1 MLILVGDDEQEYG
14 EIIEELLRSRSHRVV
29 LAASRESFRRFLQ
42 RTKVDLIV
50 MSSAFAGES
59 VPAAIWDIRRTQAAH
74 IVLTFEER
82 SPIEVAE
89 CLAAGADD
97 CIRKPFH
104 PSEFAARMDAIARRT
119 PRPVEDLVEP
129 PAEESATWTRNG
141 SLRFDEAN
149 LRVRWAGVD
158 LMCSKIEYDILHA
171 LAETHGR
178 VLTHAYLNRRVWG
191 YSSLGDA
198 TLLKGHISS
207 IRSKLRAAGV
217 DEPLIRTVNGVGY
230 GLAHIAEELV
240 PSR

>member
-14 EIIEELLRSRSHRVV
+14 EIIEELLRSQSHRVV

-42 RTKVDLIV
+42 RSEVDLVV

-59 VPAAIWDIRRTQAAH
+59 LPAAIWDIRRTQSAH
-74 IVLTFEER
+74 IVVTFEER
-82 SPIEVAE
+82 SPVEVAE

-97 CIRKPFH
+97 CVRKPFH
-104 PSEFAARMDAIARRT
+104 PSEFAARMDAIARRS
-119 PRPVEDLVEP
+119 PRPSKEP
-129 PAEESATWTRNG
+129 EAPPEESATWTRSG

-149 LRVRWAGVD
+149 LRVRWAGID
-158 LMCSKIEYDILHA
+158 LACSKTEYEILRA

-191 YSSLGDA
+191 YSSLSDA

-217 DEPLIRTVNGVGY
+217 NQPLIRTVNGVGY
-230 GLAHIAEELV
+230 GLAHIAEDLV

>member
-14 EIIEELLRSRSHRVV
+14 EIIEELLRSQSHRVV

-42 RTKVDLIV
+42 RTEVDLVV

-59 VPAAIWDIRRTQAAH
+59 LPAAIWDIRRTQSAH
-74 IVLTFEER
+74 IVVTFEEQT
-82 SPIEVAE
+82 PIEVAD

-97 CIRKPFH
+97 CVRKPFH
-104 PSEFAARMDAIARRT
+104 PSEFAARMEAIARRS
-119 PRPVEDLVEP
+119 PRPVEAIEP
-129 PAEESATWTRNG
+129 PPEESPTWTRSG
-141 SLRFDEAN
+141 SLGFDEAS

-158 LMCSKIEYDILHA
+158 LTCSKTEYEILRA

-191 YSSLGDA
+191 YSSLSDA

-217 DEPLIRTVNGVGY
+217 KEPLIRTVNGVGY

-240 PSR
+240 PAR

>member
-14 EIIEELLRSRSHRVV
+14 EIIEELLRSQSHRVV

-42 RTKVDLIV
+42 RTEVDLVV

-59 VPAAIWDIRRTQAAH
+59 LPAAIWDIKRTQSAH
-74 IVLTFEER
+74 VVVTFEGR
-82 SPIEVAE
+82 SPVEVAE

-104 PSEFAARMDAIARRT
+104 PTEFAARMDAIARRS
-119 PRPVEDLVEP
+119 PRPAEELQA
-129 PAEESATWTRNG
+129 PAEESATWTRSG
-141 SLRFDEAN
+141 SLRFDDAS

-158 LMCSKIEYDILHA
+158 LACSKTEFEILRA

-191 YSSLGDA
+191 YSSLSDA

-207 IRSKLRAAGV
+207 IRAKLREAGV
-217 DEPLIRTVNGVGY
+217 TQPLIRTVNGVGY
-230 GLAHIAEELV
+230 GLAHVAEDLV

>member
-14 EIIEELLRSRSHRVV
+14 EIIEELLRSQSHRVV

-42 RTKVDLIV
+42 RTEVDLVV

-59 VPAAIWDIRRTQAAH
+59 LPAAIWDIRRTQSAH
-74 IVLTFEER
+74 IVVTFEER
-82 SPIEVAE
+82 SPVEVAE

-97 CIRKPFH
+97 CVRKPFH
-104 PSEFAARMDAIARRT
+104 PNEFAARMDAIARRS
-119 PRPVEDLVEP
+119 PRPVEEVEP
-129 PAEESATWTRNG
+129 PAEESATWTRSG

-158 LMCSKIEYDILHA
+158 LTCSRTEYEILRA

-217 DEPLIRTVNGVGY
+217 QEPLIRTVNGVGY

>member
-14 EIIEELLRSRSHRVV
+14 EIIEELLRSQSHRVV

-42 RTKVDLIV
+42 RTEVDLVV

-59 VPAAIWDIRRTQAAH
+59 LPAAIWDIRRTQSAH
-74 IVLTFEER
+74 IVVTFEEQT
-82 SPIEVAE
+82 PIEVAD

-97 CIRKPFH
+97 CVRKPFH
-104 PSEFAARMDAIARRT
+104 PSEFAARMEAIARRS
-119 PRPVEDLVEP
+119 PRPVEAVEP
-129 PAEESATWTRNG
+129 APEESPTWTRSG
-141 SLRFDEAN
+141 SLGFDEAS

-158 LMCSKIEYDILHA
+158 LTCSKTEYEILRA

-191 YSSLGDA
+191 YSSLSDA

-217 DEPLIRTVNGVGY
+217 KEPLIRTVNGVGY

-240 PSR
+240 PAR

>member
-14 EIIEELLRSRSHRVV
+14 EIIEELLRSQSHRVV

-42 RTKVDLIV
+42 RTEVDLVV

-59 VPAAIWDIRRTQAAH
+59 LPAAIWDIRRTQAAH
-74 IVLTFEER
+74 IVVTFEDHN
-82 SPIEVAE
+82 PVAVAE

-97 CIRKPFH
+97 CVRKPFH

-119 PRPVEDLVEP
+119 PSPVEEP
-129 PAEESATWTRNG
+129 EPLPEESATWTRSG
-141 SLRFDEAN
+141 SLRFDESN
-149 LRVRWAGVD
+149 LKVSWAGAD
-158 LMCSKIEYDILHA
+158 LSCSKTEYEILRA

-178 VLTHAYLNRRVWG
+178 VLTHSYLNRRVWG
-191 YSSLGDA
+191 YSSLNDA

-207 IRSKLRAAGV
+207 IRAKLRAAGV
-217 DEPLIRTVNGVGY
+217 TQQLIRTVNGVGY
-230 GLAHIAEELV
+230 GLSHLAEELV